1 MAVLHELL
9 MYLHEY
15 VPCFLSKHS
24 GMAVYVLQTSS
35 TTASLRQHLSSVESF
50 IASMPQPGACDKL
63 VDESTLQQTV
73 ASIRAT
79 LDRKVLQYLH
89 SIS

>member
-1 MAVLHELL
+1 
-9 MYLHEY
+9 
-15 VPCFLSKHS
+15 
-24 GMAVYVLQTSS
+24 
-35 TTASLRQHLSSVESF
+35 LSSVESF